1 MAPTS
6 VYKYGRQ
13 IRKTGN
19 QLIMYIAFL
28 RPRFGPL
35 LSKIDA
41 DMCEIKFSQY
51 ICLQPRKRIFRL
63 SPLVSEISTCKHE

>member
-6 VYKYGRQ
+6 VDKYGRQ

-19 QLIMYIAFL
+19 QVIMYTAFL
-28 RPRFGPL
+28 QPRFGPL

-41 DMCEIKFSQY
+41 DMCEIKFSQC
-51 ICLQPRKRIFRL
+51 ICLQPGERIFRL